1 MVGYFYLR
9 LYFRMI
15 VVCIV
20 FNIIVNCGC
29 MYVKRLRAI
38 SIDRALHKQVLLLLL
53 LFFFYYYYYYFI
65 IIFIILLFFIIIYY
79 YYYYY
84 YYCYSSSSN
93 SRSNSSNRS
102 GINNIIAATK

>member
-1 MVGYFYLR
+1 MVGHFYLR

-53 LFFFYYYYYYFI
+53 FLLLLFFFYYYYYYYFLY
-65 IIFIILLFFIIIYY
+65 IFFLNI
-79 YYYYY
+79 YYYY